1 MRREICAGKNEK
13 GKSKKCKEHIFKL
26 DFQGEISNKQP
37 LISDCRKISGNIGT
51 GIHTVTISVVC
62 VYRKWVYRKS
72 NRENTKG
79 VWQLPSVERDVK
91 RTAIEVQYY
100 EDHFHE
106 EHLSQKQLL
115 EKWSVLN
122 IALRCGINTK

>member
-62 VYRKWVYRKS
+62 VYRKWYIGKVTGKIPKVFGSYQVW
-72 NRENTKG
+72 KG
-79 VWQLPSVERDVK
+79 M
-91 RTAIEVQYY
+91 
-100 EDHFHE
+100 
-106 EHLSQKQLL
+106 
-115 EKWSVLN
+115 
-122 IALRCGINTK
+122 